1 MRNVLR
7 NIISQIYL
15 EKRTIEC
22 IDWFEKLIQKGGET
36 MKDSGFII
44 KLTLIFCIVLLLSG
58 WAPINYL
65 YGAEIRKVPVGF
77 AALDIK
83 TSQSNPNIM
92 YACDFGGVYRSE
104 DAGNSWSQI
113 VSGWNAYGLEI
124 DPGNANIV
132 YVTWNDYM
140 LTGNISVSENGGGNW
155 EERGWNDIGFYFIKA
170 SPNPPYPVYS
180 TPENTFKVSYDHA
193 QTWKAIYPAF
203 LYFPISIAFVKGNDS
218 TIYVGTYKKGVWV
231 SKDNAATWD
240 SLGLGGYKGEKRIAV
255 NPIDPNIIYTA
266 VEGYDL
272 FKTENGGV
280 EWRALDNGLT
290 GKQFTRLLLSNKNP
304 SQLFLS
310 TSDSGLFVTNNAGN
324 SWQRLTAIPQ
334 NANVAA
340 LAFDE
345 QNGRL
350 FFSLLNEPYVYIVDV
365 DSIFASVE
373 NRRRGTPNDFQLF
386 QNWPNPFNP
395 VTTIGFELPAN
406 EHVRLEIFNINGRFV
421 RQIVNATLSA
431 GSYTFF
437 WNGKNELGRQMSSGI
452 YYYRLK
458 AGKYVNVKRMVL
470 LR

>member
-1 MRNVLR
+1 
-7 NIISQIYL
+7 
-15 EKRTIEC
+15 
-22 IDWFEKLIQKGGET
+22 

-373 NRRRGTPNDFQLF
+373 NRRRGTPYNFQLL
-386 QNWPNPFNP
+386 QNYPNPLNAETWIQYTLP
-395 VTTIGFELPAN
+395 TPAN
-406 EHVRLEIFNINGRFV
+406 IRLDIYDTTGRRIRTLLNGR
-421 RQIVNATLSA
+421 Q
-431 GSYTFF
+431 
-437 WNGKNELGRQMSSGI
+437 SSGQKRVKWDGRDSSRKQVSSGV
-452 YYYRLK
+452 YVYRLR
-458 AGKYVNVKRMVL
+458 AGGKSLTRKL
-470 LR
+470 LLVR